1 MGEPSNGDA
10 DARLYQLFQEHL
22 DIAFALQPLD
32 ATRLGD
38 HRFDAQ
44 LEDLSP
50 ADRRGWDEHTRR
62 TLRALP
68 RRVDY
73 RRLTR
78 DAQIDYEIFRHD
90 LESSLWLATH
100 TRPFEENPRVYND
113 YLSDSV
119 YLVLAQSTLPRE
131 TNIANALARMAQL
144 PRIVAAAR
152 QNLRRPPLSVL
163 ETASKQNRGAIS
175 FYARGLFEFVG
186 DSPQRPTVKA
196 AAEKTVALLEDYQRF
211 LEHDLKPRATG
222 DWRLGKA
229 RFARKLEFTLNVGL
243 DAAEVLAS
251 AHRES
256 VRVQEAMYVVARQL
270 WSRYRPKQPLPADD
284 PGGRR
289 ATVAAVLEAIS
300 REHGEGEN
308 LVRDARATVE
318 RLQDFIRA
326 SEFLRLPDPDQCDV
340 IEMPEFQRGN
350 SVAYLQSAPPL
361 DPQARSFYA
370 VSPPPADWSS
380 ARVRSLLEEYN
391 RHMLQ
396 ILTLHDAYPGHYVQL
411 AYSNR
416 ASSPIRKVLQ
426 SGAFIEGWAVYT
438 EQAMLDQGYGGGDL
452 ALRLTQLK
460 FYLRAVLNAILDH
473 EMHAGT
479 MSDAGALKLLME
491 DGYQSE
497 EEARLKII
505 RAKQSSVQLSTYFA
519 GRMGIYQLRQTLAR
533 ELGSQFDLG
542 RFHEAVLANGSVP
555 IKFLPELVRAR
566 LRREPR

>member
-1 MGEPSNGDA
+1 M
-10 DARLYQLFQEHL
+10 
-22 DIAFALQPLD
+22 
-32 ATRLGD
+32 
-38 HRFDAQ
+38 
-44 LEDLSP
+44 SP

-163 ETASKQNRGAIS
+163 ETASKQNRWAIS

-396 ILTLHDAYPGHYVQL
+396 ILTLHEAYPGHYVQL
-411 AYSNR
+411 AYANR